1 MDTTILGKWL
11 KCGYM
16 KGNKLYPT
24 KNGTPQ
30 GGIISPVLAN
40 LTLDGM
46 EREIHEFGKVTHSRS
61 GLIAKNRDKLNFVR
75 YADDFI
81 VTASNKEILENGV
94 KPLITRFLSERGLE
108 LSSEKTSITHI
119 ENGFD
124 FLGQNIRKYKDKFI
138 IKPSKGNVKVFL
150 KKVRDTI
157 TKYRS
162 ATTDNLI
169 KLLNP
174 LIRGWAN
181 YHRHV
186 SAKQTFSFI
195 DHSIWQA
202 VWRWAKRRHHNKS
215 SEWIKKKYFTRSGSR
230 DWVFGTK
237 SSQLLSASKTKIIRH
252 VKVKCNFNPYESCN
266 LKYCLNESVQP
277 CL

>member
-1 MDTTILGKWL
+1 MDKTILGKWL

-24 KNGTPQ
+24 NNGTPQ
-30 GGIISPVLAN
+30 GGVISPVLAN

-46 EREIHEFGKVTHSRS
+46 EREIHKFGKVTHCQS
-61 GLIAKNRDKLNFVR
+61 GYIHRNRHKLNFVR
-75 YADDFI
+75 YSDDFI
-81 VTASNKEILENGV
+81 ITASSREILESGV
-94 KPLITRFLSERGLE
+94 KPLITRFLSERGLV

-124 FLGQNIRKYKDKFI
+124 FLGQNIRKYKGKLI

-157 TKYRS
+157 NKYRT

-169 KLLNP
+169 RVLNP

-181 YHRHV
+181 YHQHV

-195 DHSIWQA
+195 DHHIWQTL
-202 VWRWAKRRHHNKS
+202 WRWAKRRHHNKS
-215 SEWIKKKYFTRSGSR
+215 SAWIKSKYFTRKGSR
-230 DWVFGTK
+230 GWVFGTK
-237 SSQLLSASKTKIIRH
+237 LTQLLSASKTKIIRH
-252 VKVKCNFNPYESCN
+252 VKVKYNFNPYETCN
-266 LKYCLNESVQP
+266 PKS
-277 CL
+277 